1 MSTQIIW
8 FFTLALTTVAAV
20 MDWRTGRIPNWLTVP
35 GFVSAITVHTV
46 LGGWHGLLF
55 ALEGAGLALFLL
67 LLPVKIRV
75 LGAGDWKLMGAVGAF
90 LGPVLW
96 LFVLFGSIFVT
107 GFMAVAQMYRTR
119 RVVETFRNMLILL
132 RGFFLFGLQ
141 PNPQVSLDNPRS
153 LKLPFGVAVAT
164 ATLIC
169 FCAARLMA

>member
-1 MSTQIIW
+1 MSAQIVW
-8 FFTLALTTVAAV
+8 FLTLGLTFVAAL
-20 MDWRTGRIPNWLTVP
+20 MDWRTRRIPNWLTVP
-35 GFVSAITVHTV
+35 GIVSAMTLHAV

-90 LGPVLW
+90 LGPILW
-96 LFVLFGSIFVT
+96 LFVLLGSIFVT
-107 GFMAVAQMYRTR
+107 GFMAVGQMYRAR
-119 RVVETFRNMLILL
+119 RVMETLRNMIVLV
-132 RGFFLFGLQ
+132 RGFLSFGLQ

-153 LKLPFGVAVAT
+153 LKLPFGVAVAA

-169 FCAARLMA
+169 FCAARLMV